1 MSSRSQLW
9 TAAADKYGQQQIAI
23 DSSRQYGQSRQLLA
37 GADGYWQQQMA
48 IGSTKQLRTAIHK
61 DNLPAEAV

>member
-1 MSSRSQLW
+1 MGS
-9 TAAADKYGQQQIAI
+9 
-23 DSSRQYGQSRQLLA
+23 SRQLLA

-48 IGSTKQLRTAIHK
+48 IGSTKQLRTAMHK